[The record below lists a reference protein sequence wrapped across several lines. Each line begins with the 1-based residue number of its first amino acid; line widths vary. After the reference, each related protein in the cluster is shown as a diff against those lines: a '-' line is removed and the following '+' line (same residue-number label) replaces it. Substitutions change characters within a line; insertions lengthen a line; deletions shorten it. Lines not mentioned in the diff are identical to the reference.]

1 MSFKLGDIIVDR
13 IQMGVAESFEGEL
26 LYTLTQL
33 ADGTIDTTAES
44 KDAVDANGTLV
55 KRFWRGKTGTFTASN
70 AMVNINVLGSMSGSA
85 PEIATAEKPIVMPRI
100 LTLKAGEKVTLTG
113 FVEGTVRVNAL
124 DTNGAMGKAYTK
136 GTAASATEFGLTTAG
151 ALTLPT
157 DENEVQYIVKYDR
170 SVTVGAA
177 IRNKADKFPSTIR
190 LTLKVLAVDPCHAD
204 TLKAAYIYLPS
215 FQPSPETSISLTT
228 DAQLEFKGD
237 LQVDYCSVDKTLYE
251 FYWADED
258 EETEE

>member
-1 MSFKLGDIIVDR
+1 MSFKLGDIVVDR
-13 IQMGVAESFEGEL
+13 IQMGVAESFNGDL

-44 KDAVDANGTLV
+44 KDAVDKDGTLV
-55 KRFWRGKTGTFTASN
+55 KRFWRGKTGTFSANN
-70 AMVNINVLGSMSGSA
+70 AMVNINVLGTMSGDA
-85 PEIATAEKPIVMPRI
+85 PEIASSSKPIVMPRI
-100 LTLKAGEKVTLTG
+100 ITVKAGDTSVILKDA
-113 FVEGTVRVNAL
+113 VEGSVKVHGLDANGAMGVEYEKATQAATNAFAL
-124 DTNGAMGKAYTK
+124 DTNNK
-136 GTAASATEFGLTTAG
+136 
-151 ALTLPT
+151 LTLPT
-157 DENEVQYIVKYDR
+157 NTTEVQYIVKYNR
-170 SVTVGAA
+170 TVTTGAV
-177 IRNKADKFPSTIR
+177 IKNKADKFPDTIR

-258 EETEE
+258 EE